1 MFKAKILVFSCLSTI
16 SLTSCYLLNKK
27 TEEEKIPNEEKYNPA
42 TLAEEQ
48 YQRQYFEY
56 KGIRYTLNEFYGANT
71 TFTGLFK
78 QIKDFENVTSK
89 EELANDYTDVY
100 LKTIPEP
107 FSIGDISTIFHL
119 KIYSDGYVISYN
131 PHFKGDD
138 PKSGDPAYY
147 YQFDESKSDIIFE
160 KVHFVHE
167 ESLRIEKEKEEARIK
182 CEAKKKDFT
191 FQTVLDEF
199 SSIEYFAFCSK
210 DIKNTDPYAKN
221 FFKIENNESI
231 TKLVKGAKYSE
242 TTFDESEEASSS
254 RSNYFRF
261 EHVYEPGNYYTFEM
275 REGENIVRI
284 QYRLVDSFRRNYDKD
299 FAYSIDRT
307 SAQNIFDIFVKYA
320 EEHPSEAQRSI
331 SF

>member
-1 MFKAKILVFSCLSTI
+1 MLKTKILFFTCLSAI
-16 SLTSCYLLNKK
+16 SLTSCSLLNS
-27 TEEEKIPNEEKYNPA
+27 EKDNEMSFEEKYNPS
-42 TLAEEQ
+42 TLAEKE
-48 YQRQYFEY
+48 YEKQYFEY

-100 LKTIPEP
+100 LKTIPGA

-131 PHFKGDD
+131 PYFKEDD
-138 PKSGDPAYY
+138 DRNGLSEYY
-147 YQFDESKSDIIFE
+147 YKFDASKSDIIFA

-167 ESLRIEKEKEEARIK
+167 ESLRIEKEMEEAQIK
-182 CEAKKKDFT
+182 CEAKKKNFT

-210 DIKNTDPYAKN
+210 DISNTNPN
-221 FFKIENNESI
+221 LPNLFKIENNESI
-231 TKLVKGAKYSE
+231 TQLVKGAKYSE
-242 TTFDESEEASSS
+242 ATFNESKEASSS

-320 EEHPSEAQRSI
+320 EEHPSEALDYV